1 MSLNTLNNL
10 TTLSNS
16 PNTELNLSTS
26 ENINSIDQ
34 LREKLKKINW
44 EFNELKVLKENL
56 NILSQ
61 DSLKGN
67 ETSVVLVVERLYNLI
82 IKQNLLLH
90 VSKKNSFIALIFF

>member
-1 MSLNTLNNL
+1 MSSNTLNNL

-26 ENINSIDQ
+26 ENINSIDL

-44 EFNELKVLKENL
+44 EFNELKVLKDNL
-56 NILSQ
+56 NILSI
-61 DSLKGN
+61 DTLKGN

-82 IKQNLLLH
+82 IKQNFLLH
-90 VSKKNSFIALIFF
+90 VSKKN

>member
-1 MSLNTLNNL
+1 MSSNTLNNL

-26 ENINSIDQ
+26 ENINSIDL

-56 NILSQ
+56 NILSI
-61 DSLKGN
+61 DTLKGN

-82 IKQNLLLH
+82 IKQNFLLH
-90 VSKKNSFIALIFF
+90 VSKKN